1 MRRDVV
7 VRVLGPVRLRA
18 GDACLVPASPQ
29 LRLVIGLMAL
39 RLGQVVPVAELVD
52 AIWEAEPPR
61 SARASLQALMTR
73 LRRLLKQVPGASL
86 TRVGDGYLLELDDD
100 LVDAERF
107 RSLGRSARAAE
118 GAAGIPLFDAALE
131 LWNGP
136 ALADAPDT
144 ERVRAIRHGLAE
156 EHLAMLQD
164 RLAGMLACGQEREA
178 AAELPAALA
187 LHPLNERLAAM
198 LMAARYR
205 SGQRAEALAVFRQI
219 RGRLVAELGVEPGA
233 ELQLLHQSILA
244 GDAGLAGLV
253 PGPGQAGGQPPV
265 PAHSLPVPAH
275 SQPVPVNGHPAT
287 GNGQPAA
294 AHSQPAAAHSQPAAV
309 NSQPAA
315 AAGQPAAVNGQPGAA
330 AGRPVPVNGHPPA
343 QADGHPPAQADGHPP
358 VQVGGQSPARA
369 GEPAGPASGQ
379 DQGAGRDLPV
389 RPWPVPRQLPA
400 APAQFVDR
408 DAELARLDELIGQ
421 GAEPGGETWVRAI
434 VGSPGV
440 GKSALATVWAHR
452 AAGHFP
458 DGQLYVNLKG
468 FGPAARPV
476 TPGQA
481 IRGFLHALGVPGAEI
496 PESPDAQA
504 ALYRSV
510 LAGKRVLVLLDN
522 ARDADQVRALLPGSG
537 RCAVVIT
544 SRDRLDG
551 LVATV
556 GACILTLD
564 VMSQAESRKLIARRL
579 GAARAKA
586 EPEAVADLARLC
598 AGLPLGL
605 AIVAARAAARPGFR
619 LAALSA
625 ELGGGDGR
633 LDVLETADTTSSVRE
648 VFSWSYR
655 QLSQPAARMFRLLG
669 LHPGPDITVAAAASL
684 SGTGRPQARRA
695 LAELTGAHLLTEHMP
710 GRYTLHDL
718 LRAYAAELA
727 AADEDEAGRDLAR
740 GRMGDHY
747 LHTAAAAGRRLCPAR
762 PAVSMGPV
770 HPGTVPE
777 KFASYAEALGWLGAE
792 HQVLLAV
799 VDAAAAAGQQ
809 ALAWQLPAVLTDYLN
824 REGHWHDL
832 AATGRTA
839 LAAAEGAGDRLGEAH
854 AHAAIGVASLRVG
867 FYDTAHAHL
876 LRASE
881 QFAEAGA
888 TAWQARN
895 HLTIGVL
902 LDRRG
907 RHDNARRQAELA
919 LSLYKGLGYRAGE
932 AHALQNLGWHL
943 AMLGSGQAA
952 AAHCRRALEL
962 HREVGNLI
970 GEAHAWDHLGYA
982 MHLTGDDT
990 EAIACYRRALEL
1002 LREVRDRAEQGG
1014 VLARLGDIYSSV
1026 GNKAMAKAVWRR
1038 ALAILEELH
1047 DLGAE
1052 EVRSRLAAA
1061 PGPAVP
1067 STC

>member
-1 MRRDVV
+1 VGRDIV

-18 GDACLVPASPQ
+18 GDRWQVPASPQ
-29 LRLVIGLMAL
+29 LRLVLGLMAL
-39 RLGQVVPVAELVD
+39 RIGQVVPVAELID
-52 AIWEAEPPR
+52 AIWEDEPPR

-73 LRRLLKQVPGASL
+73 LRQLLRPLPGASL
-86 TRVGDGYLLELDDD
+86 TRCGDGYLLEFDQD
-100 LVDAERF
+100 LVDAERS
-107 RSLGRSARAAE
+107 RSLGRAARAAD
-118 GAAGIPLFDAALE
+118 GAAAIPLFDAALA

-144 ERVRAIRHGLAE
+144 ERVTAIRYGLAE
-156 EHLAMLQD
+156 ERLSMLQD
-164 RLAGMLACGQEREA
+164 RLACMLARGREREA

-187 LHPLNERLAAM
+187 RHPLNERLAGM
-198 LMAARYR
+198 LMATWYR

-233 ELQLLHQSILA
+233 ELQLLHQRILA
-244 GDAGLAGLV
+244 GDVGLAD
-253 PGPGQAGGQPPV
+253 
-265 PAHSLPVPAH
+265 
-275 SQPVPVNGHPAT
+275 GH
-287 GNGQPAA
+287 QPAA
-294 AHSQPAAAHSQPAAV
+294 IDGHGPADVDGYQAVVFDGQQPAALDGRVLAPA
-309 NSQPAA
+309 
-315 AAGQPAAVNGQPGAA
+315 
-330 AGRPVPVNGHPPA
+330 NGHQAGSSGHGPRAVPA
-343 QADGHPPAQADGHPP
+343 TEQPRPADGQEH
-358 VQVGGQSPARA
+358 VGTLTV
-369 GEPAGPASGQ
+369 
-379 DQGAGRDLPV
+379 LPV

-400 APAQFVDR
+400 APAQFIDR
-408 DAELARLDELIGQ
+408 AAEQARLDELIGQ
-421 GAEPGGETWVRAI
+421 SAEPAGEAQVRAV

-476 TPGQA
+476 LPEQA
-481 IRGFLHALGVPGAEI
+481 IRGFLQALGVPSAEI

-510 LAGKRVLVLLDN
+510 LAGKRVLVVLDN
-522 ARDADQVRALLPGSG
+522 ARDADQVRPLLPGSS
-537 RCAVVIT
+537 RCAVLIT
-544 SRDRLDG
+544 SRVRLDG

-556 GACILTLD
+556 GARILTLD
-564 VMSQAESRKLIARRL
+564 VMSEAESRELIVRRL
-579 GAARAKA
+579 GAARAQA

-625 ELGGGDGR
+625 ELAGGDGR
-633 LDVLETADTTSSVRE
+633 RLDALETADTTSSVRE

-655 QLSQPAARMFRLLG
+655 QLSRPAARVFRLLG

-684 SGTGRPQARRA
+684 GGTGRPQARRV
-695 LAELTGAHLLTEHMP
+695 LAELAGAHLLTEHVP
-710 GRYTLHDL
+710 GRFTGHDL

-727 AADEDEAGRDLAR
+727 AEAEAEADRDLAR
-740 GRMGDHY
+740 RRLGDHY

-762 PAVSMGPV
+762 PPLGLGDPQ
-770 HPGTVPE
+770 PGAVPE
-777 KFASYAEALGWLGAE
+777 KFASYAEALAWFSAE

-799 VDAAAAAGQQ
+799 ADAAAATHGDAR
-809 ALAWQLPAVLTDYLN
+809 AWQLPALLTDYLN

-832 AATGRTA
+832 AALGRAA
-839 LAAAEGAGDRLGEAH
+839 LAAAEQAGDGLGRAH
-854 AHAAIGVASLRVG
+854 AHASIGVANLRVG
-867 FYDTAHAHL
+867 CYRTARSHL
-876 LRASE
+876 LRASSLFRE
-881 QFAEAGA
+881 EGA

-895 HLTIGVL
+895 HLTVGVL
-902 LDRRG
+902 FDRQG
-907 RHDNARRQAELA
+907 RHDKARRQAERA
-919 LSLYKGLGYRAGE
+919 LSLYQDLGYRAGE
-932 AHALQNLGWHL
+932 AHALENLGWHL
-943 AMLGSGQAA
+943 ANLGAA
-952 AAHCRRALEL
+952 TAAVDHCRRALDL
-962 HREVGNLI
+962 NREVGNPI
-970 GEAHAWDHLGYA
+970 GEAHAWDHLGFA
-982 MHLTGDDT
+982 MHLVGDDD
-990 EAIACYRRALEL
+990 EAIACYRRALKL

-1047 DLGAE
+1047 DLGAD
-1052 EVRSRLAAA
+1052 EVRSRLGVA

-1067 STC
+1067 SVC

>member
-1 MRRDVV
+1 MARNIV

-18 GDACLVPASPQ
+18 GESWLVPASPQ
-29 LRLVIGLMAL
+29 LRLVMALMAL
-39 RLGQVVPVAELVD
+39 RIGQVVPVSELVD

-73 LRRLLKQVPGASL
+73 LRHLLKQVPGATL
-86 TRVGDGYLLELDDD
+86 TRCGDGYLLELDHD

-107 RSLGRSARAAE
+107 RTLGRSARAVD
-118 GAAGIPLFDAALE
+118 GAAAIPLFDAALE

-136 ALADAPDT
+136 ALADVPDT
-144 ERVRAIRHGLAE
+144 ERVRAIQHGLAE
-156 EHLAMLQD
+156 ERLSMLQD
-164 RLAGMLACGQEREA
+164 RLAGMLAGGREREA

-187 LHPLNERLAAM
+187 RHPLNERLAGM
-198 LMAARYR
+198 LMATWYR

-219 RGRLVAELGVEPGA
+219 RGRLVTELGVEPGA
-233 ELQLLHQSILA
+233 ELQLLHQRILA
-244 GDAGLAGLV
+244 GDAA
-253 PGPGQAGGQPPV
+253 
-265 PAHSLPVPAH
+265 PANGH
-275 SQPVPVNGHPAT
+275 QPVPSNGHRPAL
-287 GNGQPAA
+287 AD
-294 AHSQPAAAHSQPAAV
+294 
-309 NSQPAA
+309 
-315 AAGQPAAVNGQPGAA
+315 GQPGAA
-330 AGRPVPVNGHPPA
+330 NGH
-343 QADGHPPAQADGHPP
+343 QHPG
-358 VQVGGQSPARA
+358 
-369 GEPAGPASGQ
+369 AGPG
-379 DQGAGRDLPV
+379 LPV
-389 RPWPVPRQLPA
+389 RPWLVPRQLPA
-400 APAQFVDR
+400 APAQFIDR
-408 DAELARLDELIGQ
+408 AAELARLDELIGQ
-421 GAEPGGETWVRAI
+421 GTEPGGETGVRAI

-476 TPGQA
+476 TSEQA
-481 IRGFLHALGVPGAEI
+481 IRGFLQALGVPGTEI
-496 PESPDAQA
+496 PESLDAQA

-522 ARDADQVRALLPGSG
+522 ARDAGQVRALLPGSS

-556 GACILTLD
+556 GARILTLD
-564 VMSQAESRKLIARRL
+564 VMSQAESRELIARRL
-579 GAARAKA
+579 GAPRAQA

-625 ELGGGDGR
+625 ELGGGDAR
-633 LDVLETADTTSSVRE
+633 LDALETADTTSSVRE

-655 QLSQPAARMFRLLG
+655 QLGQPAARMFRLLG

-684 SGTGRPQARRA
+684 SGTGRPHARRA
-695 LAELTGAHLLTEHMP
+695 LAELTGAHLLTEHLP
-710 GRYTLHDL
+710 GRFTGHDL

-727 AADEDEAGRDLAR
+727 ASGVDAAARDLAR
-740 GRMGDHY
+740 RRLGDHY
-747 LHTAAAAGRRLCPAR
+747 LHTAAAAAGRLCPAR
-762 PAVSMGPV
+762 PAVSLGTPQ
-770 HPGTVPE
+770 PGTVPE
-777 KFASYAEALGWLGAE
+777 RFASYAEALSWFSAE
-792 HQVLLAV
+792 RQVLLAV
-799 VDAAAAAGQQ
+799 IDAAAAAGHDRR
-809 ALAWQLPAVLTDYLN
+809 AWQLPAILTDYLN

-832 AATGRTA
+832 AAIGRTA
-839 LAAAEGAGDRLGEAH
+839 LAAAEAAGDRLGQAYAH
-854 AHAAIGVASLRVG
+854 TAVGVANLRVG
-867 FYDTAHAHL
+867 CYDTAHTHL
-876 LRASE
+876 LRASAL
-881 QFAEAGA
+881 FAESGA

-895 HLTIGVL
+895 HLTIGAL
-902 LDRRG
+902 FARQG
-907 RHDNARRQAELA
+907 RHDKARRQAELA
-919 LSLYKGLGYRAGE
+919 LSLYQGLGYRAGE

-943 AMLGSGQAA
+943 AMLGAGPDAVV
-952 AAHCRRALEL
+952 HCRRALDL
-962 HREVGNLI
+962 HREVGNLV

-1002 LREVRDRAEQGG
+1002 LREVRDRSEQGG
-1014 VLARLGDIYSSV
+1014 VLARLGDIYSAV

-1047 DLGAE
+1047 DLGAD
-1052 EVRSRLAAA
+1052 EVRSRLGAA

-1067 STC
+1067 SAC